1 MTLDDLEQDLRA
13 HFSEEQ
19 ALDIVTIASLFNFID
34 RVADGLGVELD
45 PMMKQ
50 DGRCGAGRRGADGGR
65 GADARAFQR
74 SCGKGKVVERYL
86 MTDWYDDD
94 SFWET
99 FQNYM
104 FDPRRLGLT
113 AAAEVDQMIALL
125 GLQSG
130 GAVLDLCCGIGR
142 HSIEFARRGFKV
154 TGVDRTTPYLD
165 QARASAAKE
174 NLKIEFVLSDMREF
188 SRPAAFDGAIN
199 LFTAFV
205 YFDDP
210 ADDAKVSRN
219 HFESLK
225 SGGRLIVDVNG
236 KEIIAGK
243 FRARDWSKRED
254 GTIVLEERRVLDG
267 WKRLENRWTWIRGN
281 ERRGH
286 RHW

>member
-1 MTLDDLEQDLRA
+1 
-13 HFSEEQ
+13 
-19 ALDIVTIASLFNFID
+19 
-34 RVADGLGVELD
+34 
-45 PMMKQ
+45 
-50 DGRCGAGRRGADGGR
+50 
-65 GADARAFQR
+65 
-74 SCGKGKVVERYL
+74 

-104 FDPRRLGLT
+104 FDPRRLGL

-174 NLKIEFVLSDMREF
+174 NFKIEFVRSDMREF
-188 SRPAAFDGAIN
+188 SRPSAFDGALN
-199 LFTAFV
+199 FFTAFG
-205 YFDDP
+205 YFENP
-210 ADDAKVSRN
+210 ADDAKVARN
-219 HFESLK
+219 LFDSLK
-225 SGGRLIVDVNG
+225 SGGRLIVDMMG
-236 KEIIAGK
+236 KEVVAKK
-243 FRARDWSKRED
+243 FRERDWGARED

-281 ERRGH
+281 ERRVSTLVLRVYSGAELESLL
-286 RHW
+286 RTVGFREVGLYGSLAATPYDQNAERLVAVASK